1 MSKIQIFFSANI
13 FLPISVLLV
22 FSASPAVAA
31 LDGQTIMKNYEEA
44 RRIPQFRAKAKLS
57 TVKAGGQTKEKTFTL
72 WRKIKDDGIR
82 YRSVTRFHSPA
93 EVKNE
98 AILFLENDLGENDI
112 LLYLPAYQKVRRL
125 ERSQQ
130 NSSFMGSDFSYSDIT
145 SPHADDF
152 KTEAKGEIPC
162 PGSTKACYR
171 VEGVPANDS
180 VKDRTG
186 YSKVVSFV
194 QKDNFLVVRSENFGL
209 DGALLKTVTFSD
221 PEKQASG
228 RWFQK
233 RIEVDSKKSGGK
245 TTLQFSELL
254 TNANLE
260 DALFTQQA
268 LSKGAK

>member
-1 MSKIQIFFSANI
+1 MSNSSRFSVSRSVVL
-13 FLPISVLLV
+13 FLLFV
-22 FSASPAVAA
+22 FSHQAASAA
-31 LDGQTIMKNYEEA
+31 LDGQTIMKNYENA
-44 RRIPQFRAKAKLS
+44 RRIPQFRARAKLS
-57 TVKAGGQTKEKTFTL
+57 SVRAGGEVKEKTFTI

-82 YRSVTRFHSPA
+82 YRSVTRFLSPA

-98 AILFLENDLGENDI
+98 AILFLENDQGENDI

-130 NSSFMGSDFSYSDIT
+130 NTSFMGSDFSYSDIT

-152 KTEAKGEIPC
+152 KTEAKGEVPC
-162 PGSTKACYR
+162 PVGAQTCYR

-194 QKDNFLVVRSENFGL
+194 QKDTFLVVRSENYGV

-221 PEKQASG
+221 AEKQSTG
-228 RWFQK
+228 KWFQK
-233 RIEVDSKKSGGK
+233 KIEVDSKKTGGK
-245 TTLQFSELL
+245 TTLQFSELATDL
-254 TNANLE
+254 KLE